1 MFVVTDGI
9 SEISDASQSPTVNED
24 VEALVIAG

>member
-9 SEISDASQSPTVNED
+9 SEISDALQSPTVNED